1 MLRQPVA
8 SMLAMSRAGAAIRTP
23 PQPVTQAGQGLG
35 RHMVEEREG
44 RSAWMRR
51 MVDRDARLG
60 DTYLETRKVY
70 DRVRLMLIED
80 RAQ

>member
-1 MLRQPVA
+1 
-8 SMLAMSRAGAAIRTP
+8 
-23 PQPVTQAGQGLG
+23 
-35 RHMVEEREG
+35 MVEEREG